1 MYSPITLP
9 YLGLFGLVLLFLFV
23 MLELQVI
30 ESAYHKLGM
39 SHRAITGILLLT
51 IFGSSINIPIGTIV
65 AGHLMHDQVVFAN
78 GIAYVVPQIQDQG
91 HTVIAINVGGALIP
105 ILI

>member
-9 YLGLFGLVLLFLFV
+9 YLGLFGVVLLFLFV

-51 IFGSSINIPIGTIV
+51 IFGRS
-65 AGHLMHDQVVFAN
+65 M
-78 GIAYVVPQIQDQG
+78 
-91 HTVIAINVGGALIP
+91 
-105 ILI
+105 